1 MKKLI
6 NIACLLL
13 SAASVTAQTTAA
25 DPGGTYI
32 ASNVQTLPWIQRDD
46 TNKRPLP
53 YEYQREADVAWSKN
67 IWRVIDIRQKMNLP
81 FGYEQEPLIKILHE
95 AAKHG
100 EINVYDAAVLN
111 ADQFKQRMDTNA
123 VQRLGVT
130 RDTSWVVNAETLN
143 EEQVAINNDLTWDKI
158 KKFRV
163 KEVWFFDTKTSS
175 MQVRII
181 AIAPV
186 MEDYD
191 ASGNYRGDMTMYWI
205 PFESIRPLLA
215 KHKVFNALND
225 WQQMSWDDLFT
236 MRRFESYITKE
247 SNVYDRSIQEYATG
261 VDAQVESD
269 RIKQE
274 IFEKE
279 HDMWNY

>member
-1 MKKLI
+1 
-6 NIACLLL
+6 
-13 SAASVTAQTTAA
+13 
-25 DPGGTYI
+25 
-32 ASNVQTLPWIQRDD
+32 
-46 TNKRPLP
+46 
-53 YEYQREADVAWSKN
+53 
-67 IWRVIDIRQKMNLP
+67 
-81 FGYEQEPLIKILHE
+81 
-95 AAKHG
+95 
-100 EINVYDAAVLN
+100 
-111 ADQFKQRMDTNA
+111 MDTNA

-143 EEQVAINNDLTWDKI
+143 EEQVAINNELTWDKI
-158 KKFRV
+158 KKYRV

-191 ASGNYRGDMTMYWI
+191 ANGNYRGDMTMYWI
-205 PFESIRPLLA
+205 PFESIRTLLA

>member
-1 MKKLI
+1 MKRLI
-6 NIACLLL
+6 LISFVLLK
-13 SAASVTAQTTAA
+13 SATNQAQTP
-25 DPGGTYI
+25 DPVGGSVNINTD
-32 ASNVQTLPWIQRDD
+32 VQMLPWIQRDD
-46 TNKRPLP
+46 TNKHPLP

-81 FGYEQEPLIKILHE
+81 FGYEQEPLIKLLHE

-100 EINVYDAAVLN
+100 EINVYDASVLN
-111 ADQFKQRMDTNA
+111 ADQFKQRLDTAA
-123 VQRLGVT
+123 VQRIGAN
-130 RDTSWVVNAETLN
+130 RDTTWGLNAETLE
-143 EEQVAINNDLTWDKI
+143 EEQVVINNELTWDKI
-158 KKFRV
+158 KKYRV
-163 KEVWFFDTKTSS
+163 KEVWFFDTKTST

-191 ASGNYRGDMTMYWI
+191 AAGNYRGDMTMYWI

-215 KHKVFNALND
+215 KHKVYNALND
-225 WQQMSWDDLFT
+225 WQQMSWDDLFN
-236 MRRFESYITKE
+236 MRRFESYIYKE
-247 SNVYDRSIQEYATG
+247 SNVYDRSIQEYASG